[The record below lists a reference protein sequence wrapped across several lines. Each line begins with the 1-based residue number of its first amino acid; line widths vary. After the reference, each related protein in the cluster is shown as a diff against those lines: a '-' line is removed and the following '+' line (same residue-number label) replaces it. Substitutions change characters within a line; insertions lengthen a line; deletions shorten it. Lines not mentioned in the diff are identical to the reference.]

1 MSFGFMNNNDD
12 HKDKHDRNKESSL
25 DFDNLLDGLLL
36 NTNITTHSNKKQNS
50 LKSLLAEG
58 IVYEEDF
65 NDELSNHLKELKVI
79 TESIESRLV
88 DIHQPFESG
97 KFKINYAQE
106 LNTQQLA
113 AVRTLKCPL
122 LVIAGA
128 GSGKTRIIT
137 YKVSYLIEQG
147 YEPNQ
152 LLLLT
157 FTRKAANEMLSRVQ
171 QLLGSKSITGVLG
184 GTFHAFANFVLRKY
198 HVLIGLPANFT
209 IVDSEDVADIIS
221 LLKTELNL
229 TPRKGSKHFPKSTT
243 IQTIL
248 SKAKNLELEIKDT
261 ILEFFPENEPHI
273 SDIEKISKVL
283 LAYKHRSNLMDYDDL
298 IDTLR
303 NKLREN
309 EVFRK
314 TIQKQVAYT
323 LVDEYQDTN
332 NIQREIVELIAADS
346 RRITIVGDDAQSIYS
361 FRGANFE
368 NILRFPQSFPDCKV
382 VKIEENY
389 RSSQPILDFTNDI
402 ALNARVGFK
411 KKLFSKIKKGKKPL
425 VKRLTDTQ
433 AEAEFIVDTIMA
445 MKENDLEYSD
455 FAVLTRASWQ
465 SNFVQAELM
474 KRNIPFV
481 VVGGIKF
488 GERRHVKDMV
498 SFLKI
503 LMNPM
508 DAVAWHRIL
517 KLLEGIGDVRAKEII
532 ALIHQQAGNINPESF
547 VGKKHID
554 SLKPLMTLLNELQK
568 FESPAVVIPR
578 IYEFYKPILQQLE
591 DDFEARKID
600 LEIFAEIAGK
610 YDDLEK
616 FLADFTLEPPANRYQ
631 DKSVPFT
638 ETDEKPLR
646 ISTIHSAKGLEW
658 YAVFIPFVLDGI
670 IPSVRSL
677 GSLQELEEE
686 RRLFYVACSRAKEHL
701 FLTMPAYVASWNAVF
716 TKPTRFLNEI
726 SKLLYDL

>member
-1 MSFGFMNNNDD
+1 MNNKDG
-12 HKDKHDRNKESSL
+12 HKNEHDWNKESSL
-25 DFDNLLDGLLL
+25 NFDNLLDGLLL
-36 NTNITTHSNKKQNS
+36 NTNITTYSNKGYSS
-50 LKSLLAEG
+50 LESLLAEE
-58 IVYEEDF
+58 IVDKDDF

-79 TESIESRLV
+79 TESIENRLV
-88 DIHQPFESG
+88 DIHQPFDAG

-106 LNTQQLA
+106 LNSQQLA
-113 AVRTLKCPL
+113 AVCMLKHPL

-128 GSGKTRIIT
+128 GSGKTRVIT

-171 QLLGSKSITGVLG
+171 QLLRSKSITGVLG
-184 GTFHAFANFVLRKY
+184 GTFHAFANFALRKY
-198 HVLIGLPANFT
+198 HALTGLSANFT
-209 IVDSEDVADIIS
+209 IVDGEDVADIIS
-221 LLKTELNL
+221 LLKAELNL
-229 TPRKGSKHFPKSTT
+229 TPKKGGKHFPKSAT

-248 SKAKNLELEIKDT
+248 SKSKNLELGIGDT
-261 ILEFFPENEPHI
+261 ILEYFPDNERHI
-273 SDIEKISKVL
+273 EDIEKINKVL
-283 LAYKHRSNLMDYDDL
+283 IAYKRRSNLMDYDDL
-298 IDTLR
+298 IDMLR

-309 EVFRK
+309 DVFRK
-314 TIQKQVAYT
+314 TLQKQIAYT

-332 NIQREIVELIAADS
+332 TIQREIVELITADS
-346 RRITIVGDDAQSIYS
+346 GKVTVVGDDAQSIYS

-389 RSSQPILDFTNDI
+389 RSNQPILDFTNDI

-411 KKLFSKIKKGKKPL
+411 KKLFSRIKNGKKPL
-425 VKRLTDTQ
+425 VKRFTDTQ
-433 AEAEFIVDTIMA
+433 TEAEFIVDTIMA
-445 MKENDLEYSD
+445 MKENDLEYKD

-488 GERRHVKDMV
+488 SERRHVKDMV

-532 ALIHQQAGNINPESF
+532 TIIHQQAGNINPKNFES
-547 VGKKHID
+547 KKHID
-554 SLKPLMTLLNELQK
+554 SLKPLMTLLNELQGV
-568 FESPAVVIPR
+568 ETPAMVIPR
-578 IYEFYKPILQQLE
+578 IYEFYKPILQQIE
-591 DDFEARKID
+591 DDFQARKID
-600 LEIFAEIAGK
+600 LEIFAEIASK
-610 YDDLEK
+610 YEDLEK
-616 FLADFTLEPPANRYQ
+616 FLTDFTLEPPANRYQ
-631 DKSVPFT
+631 DKSVPFN
-638 ETDEKPLR
+638 EGDEKPLT

-670 IPSVRSL
+670 IPSVRSS

-686 RRLFYVACSRAKEHL
+686 RRLFYVACTRAKEHL
-701 FLTMPAYVASWNAVF
+701 FLTMPAYVASWGTVF

-726 SKLLYDL
+726 AKNYYDL

>member
-1 MSFGFMNNNDD
+1 MNNNDD
-12 HKDKHDRNKESSL
+12 HKDKHDWDKESSL

-36 NTNITTHSNKKQNS
+36 NTNITTHSNKEHNS
-50 LKSLLAEG
+50 LKSLLAEES
-58 IVYEEDF
+58 VYEGDF

-79 TESIESRLV
+79 TEGIESRLV
-88 DIHQPFESG
+88 DIHQPFDSG

-113 AVRTLKCPL
+113 AVCTLKHPL

-157 FTRKAANEMLSRVQ
+157 FTRKAANEMLNRVQ

-198 HVLIGLPANFT
+198 HALIGLPANFT

-229 TPRKGSKHFPKSTT
+229 VPRKGGKHFPKSST
-243 IQTIL
+243 IQTIF
-248 SKAKNLELEIKDT
+248 SKSKNLELEIKDT
-261 ILEFFPENEPHI
+261 ILEYFPENERYI
-273 SDIEKISKVL
+273 SDIEKIGKVL
-283 LAYKHRSNLMDYDDL
+283 LAYKHRSNLLDYDDL

-309 EVFRK
+309 ETFRK

-389 RSSQPILDFTNDI
+389 RSNQPILDFTNDI
-402 ALNARVGFK
+402 ALNARIGFK

-445 MKENDLEYSD
+445 MKENNLEYSD

-488 GERRHVKDMV
+488 SERRHVKDMV

-532 ALIHQQAGNINPESF
+532 TLIHQQAGNINPESF
-547 VGKKHID
+547 VSKKHVD
-554 SLKPLMTLLNELQK
+554 SLKPLMALLNELQK
-568 FESPAVVIPR
+568 LESPAAIIPR

-600 LEIFAEIAGK
+600 LEIFAEIASK
-610 YDDLEK
+610 YEDLEK
-616 FLADFTLEPPANRYQ
+616 FLADFTLEPPTNRYQ
-631 DKSVPFT
+631 DKSVPFS
-638 ETDEKPLR
+638 EGDEKPLT

-670 IPSVRSL
+670 IPSVRSS

-726 SKLLYDL
+726 SKQLYNL